1 MLSLDI
7 SDSGVLKNTNRGQ
20 ILLIVAILFR
30 LQTVVQPNQSNVRG
44 LFSLML
50 TAKKNINQHCLKT
63 VLWNKKKMTKLQ
75 QVSGVLVQENLE

>member
-1 MLSLDI
+1 M
-7 SDSGVLKNTNRGQ
+7 
-20 ILLIVAILFR
+20 LFR

-50 TAKKNINQHCLKT
+50 AAKTNINQHCLKT
-63 VLWNKKKMTKLQ
+63 ALENKKKRTKLQ